1 MKNILLCFFAFV
13 VICLSPVAATAGFVQ
28 KKQTTIQSASAE
40 RTEISNLQLKTAN
53 DYKEILSIAQLHSSP
68 SSVFVR
74 WVHNGTIS
82 TFSLLFGILGF
93 FAPVFSLL
101 ALFLGFI
108 GMKRFS
114 SSRGLAVM
122 GFVLGALAIFITLVS
137 GTPALPIF

>member
-13 VICLSPVAATAGFVQ
+13 AICLSPVAATAGFVQ
-28 KKQTTIQSASAE
+28 KKQTTLHAVTATGTENSISQLTTAS
-40 RTEISNLQLKTAN
+40 
-53 DYKEILSIAQLHSSP
+53 DYKEFLSIAQQHSSP

-93 FAPVFSLL
+93 FAPIFSLL

-114 SSRGLAVM
+114 ASRGLAVM